1 MASRDTGWM
10 TPSPGENADPF
21 RRIVLIAVV
30 LVWAGMLALILGH
43 PVFVA
48 HDSISNYGHV
58 WYVQERI
65 WHDGVLPLSMPV
77 IGHGDAFAFPYAFI
91 PWVTAALLWPV
102 LGSWGVTLWFVLG
115 TVALIAATFWAF
127 PELREGWWPAA
138 VLVNP
143 ALVIAP
149 IMGEMPFIWAIAMLL
164 GAVGCWRRR
173 LYWQAAVLA
182 GLGQATH
189 PAVVLPMAFVLVAGW
204 WRWEP
209 DRGRLL
215 RCYAASLLLV
225 VPAAW
230 LVFAS
235 PVFVDSS
242 TSVILLNFFGTVAV
256 RGLVVLVPIGLVVLK
271 KNGHALKRPA
281 RPASWVPAGAFVV
294 LLALNVALMK
304 PFDAAHAWSGLLRH
318 PNTDLLSFIDSPRFV
333 PGATYRTL
341 RSGDGRMGMYELEQH
356 GARLDSEF
364 FPESLAQQSWPSAKK
379 YSSFLRKR
387 HVDFVIIFRDY
398 DRARHTDEHFLL
410 GELSARGPR
419 GCGPDLVGVRRTEA
433 GPDFDVYQVRRAC

>member
-1 MASRDTGWM
+1 M
-10 TPSPGENADPF
+10 TARPTEHARSV
-21 RRIVLIAVV
+21 RKIVLVAVL

-48 HDSISNYGHV
+48 HDSINNYGHV
-58 WYVQERI
+58 WYVQDRI
-65 WHDGVLPLSMPV
+65 WHHGVLPISMPV
-77 IGHGDAFAFPYAFI
+77 IGHGDAFAFPYGFI

-149 IMGEMPFIWAIAMLL
+149 IMGEMPFIWAMAMLL
-164 GAVGCWRRR
+164 GAVGCWRRK

-182 GLGQATH
+182 ALGQATH
-189 PAVVLPMAFVLVAGW
+189 PAVVLPIALVLVAGW

-215 RCYAASLLLV
+215 RYYAASLLPV
-225 VPAAW
+225 IPAAW
-230 LVFAS
+230 LALAS
-235 PVFVDSS
+235 PVFGDTS
-242 TSVILLNFFGTVAV
+242 TSVILLNFFGTLTV
-256 RGLVVLVPIGLVVLK
+256 RGLVVLVPIGLVLLK
-271 KNGHALKRPA
+271 DHGHLLKRPA
-281 RPASWVPAGAFVV
+281 RPVSWVPAGAFVV
-294 LLALNVALMK
+294 LLVLNVALMK
-304 PFDAAHAWSGLLRH
+304 PFDAAHAWSGLLRD
-318 PNTDLLSFIDSPRFV
+318 PNTDLLGFIHSPKFV

-341 RSGDGRMGMYELEQH
+341 RSGDGRMGMYQLEQH

-364 FPESLAQQSWPSAKK
+364 FPESLAQQSWPGAKQ
-379 YSSFLRKR
+379 YSSVLRKR
-387 HVDFVIIFRDY
+387 HADFVIIFHNY
-398 DRARHTDEHFLL
+398 DRARHTNEHALL
-410 GELSARGPR
+410 RELAARGWG

-433 GPDFDVYQVRRAC
+433 DPDFDVYQIRRAC